1 MQRLYINPR
10 FREALANVGLESFE
24 QFVSSAEQG
33 ELVAEDKDCSDK
45 YGKVCS
51 YVLESENQPF
61 EISNEGESSRNFRFP
76 TDGSTN
82 F

>member
-1 MQRLYINPR
+1 MV
-10 FREALANVGLESFE
+10 E
-24 QFVSSAEQG
+24 
-33 ELVAEDKDCSDK
+33 ELTQVVAEDKDCSDK

-61 EISNEGESSRNFRFP
+61 EISNEGESSRNFRSP
-76 TDGSTN
+76 SDGSTN